1 MISPPTCS
9 AEIGLV
15 YQGRPAGYSYTVSL
29 NIKNEETHQLV
40 RRLAELTGQS
50 QTSAVEDAVRR
61 RIAQLEWEQGRQ
73 ARSEAAM
80 RIARRAAASADPTV
94 SNDPND
100 FLYDEAGLPR

>member
-1 MISPPTCS
+1 M
-9 AEIGLV
+9 
-15 YQGRPAGYSYTVSL
+15 SL
-29 NIKNEETHQLV
+29 NIKNEETHRLV

-61 RIAQLEWEQGRQ
+61 RLAELEHENDRETRLQRLREL
-73 ARSEAAM
+73 AKRTAAAM
-80 RIARRAAASADPTV
+80 DPDV